1 MKWSPDGSRILFN
14 VNVEDYSKPMDLYS
28 VDADGLRVRKI
39 IDGSLNTPDSAASG
53 GTSSIKETVN
63 GPTMYFDISPDG
75 ARVAYSTCTYYEN
88 QDNDRSDGRNSRE
101 YRYDIFVVNIDG
113 TGNKNVTEKESIDI
127 FPAWSPDGSQIA
139 FVSEEDLDPWTIE
152 GQLVIYTLATGELSE
167 VPLAIGDRVAPYAP
181 AWSPDGRTIAFVAY
195 DGDIRRSTTTAV
207 YTVGIDGSGLT
218 RISTTSTRPS
228 WSPDG
233 RRIAL
238 FAPYADGAA
247 FYSFAADGSEAVRIA
262 SLPSDFTYTLGDP
275 ARDLP
280 LPGVEISWAPDGS
293 EILMDSLAQ
302 RVVPDGFGAVENLPV
317 SFNAASSRQTQN
329 GSSGPKPGYPRI
341 AAWSPDGSRIVVGAT
356 TGIHEGVNMVLHTI
370 SRDGTAPQALVRN
383 GATLVAVPSRPNHN
397 AGVNACSDGYVVS
410 EPENNPGLVEDCESL
425 IRSKDELRGDVAL
438 NWGPGVPIEEWTGV
452 TVESIDGPSQSPVR
466 RVTKLIIRWPELP
479 LDHFRKLRGRIPRE
493 LGGLDELRI
502 LDLRHNRLG
511 ERIPAALGGLEELLS
526 LRLEGNYFTGCIPAE
541 LEKSFGANLSNGV
554 GLPYCK

>member
-1 MKWSPDGSRILFN
+1 
-14 VNVEDYSKPMDLYS
+14 
-28 VDADGLRVRKI
+28 
-39 IDGSLNTPDSAASG
+39 
-53 GTSSIKETVN
+53 
-63 GPTMYFDISPDG
+63 
-75 ARVAYSTCTYYEN
+75 
-88 QDNDRSDGRNSRE
+88 
-101 YRYDIFVVNIDG
+101 
-113 TGNKNVTEKESIDI
+113 
-127 FPAWSPDGSQIA
+127 
-139 FVSEEDLDPWTIE
+139 
-152 GQLVIYTLATGELSE
+152 
-167 VPLAIGDRVAPYAP
+167 
-181 AWSPDGRTIAFVAY
+181 
-195 DGDIRRSTTTAV
+195 
-207 YTVGIDGSGLT
+207 
-218 RISTTSTRPS
+218 
-228 WSPDG
+228 
-233 RRIAL
+233 
-238 FAPYADGAA
+238 
-247 FYSFAADGSEAVRIA
+247 
-262 SLPSDFTYTLGDP
+262 
-275 ARDLP
+275 
-280 LPGVEISWAPDGS
+280 
-293 EILMDSLAQ
+293 MDSLAQ

-438 NWGPGVPIEEWTGV
+438 NWGPGLPIEEWTGV